1 MAKKKAK
8 KQVDVKVRGKQ
19 LDLIDVGPK
28 HSKELLAAGQ
38 LYLKHQQVRRAVAPK
53 EAEQKKL
60 ILELVQKADL
70 QRLAG
75 GVIKFEIEGVPFKI
89 TPRDELV
96 QVGKPKE
103 PTE

>member
-1 MAKKKAK
+1 MAKSKKKKA
-8 KQVDVKVRGKQ
+8 GEQ

-28 HSKELLAAGQ
+28 HSKELLAAGKVYKKYQ
-38 LYLKHQQVRRAVAPK
+38 KARQAAAGK

-60 ILELVQKADL
+60 ILELVEKADL

-96 QVGKPKE
+96 QVGEAKDKE
-103 PTE
+103 

>member
-1 MAKKKAK
+1 MAKSKKKKA
-8 KQVDVKVRGKQ
+8 GEQ

-28 HSKELLAAGQ
+28 HSKELLVAGTV
-38 LYLKHQQVRRAVAPK
+38 YLKHQKARMAAAAK
-53 EAEQKKL
+53 EKEQKKL
-60 ILELVQKADL
+60 ILELVEKAGL

-96 QVGKPKE
+96 QVGEAKDKE
-103 PTE
+103 

>member
-1 MAKKKAK
+1 MAKRKKKEA
-8 KQVDVKVRGKQ
+8 GKQ

-28 HSKELLAAGQ
+28 HSKQILTAGNLLNKHRKARMAAG
-38 LYLKHQQVRRAVAPK
+38 AK

-60 ILELVQKADL
+60 LLELVEKADL

-96 QVGKPKE
+96 QVGEAKE
-103 PTE
+103 SQE